1 MTAMATALAHS
12 ESTMGDAI
20 AASEKLDQYL
30 RLGELGDFRAVS
42 EVAVCLIPLLKALG
56 WRGDLAYLAVALPHF
71 SERLD
76 VDGLRAVLANLNF
89 TSRPAKAR
97 LGQVD
102 SNLFPCLFVPKSGPA
117 MVALSRDDDGVVAF
131 RGDTSKVDRFPD
143 ENMPGVAYFFRDV
156 GRDGTD
162 IAAEAAPKEWST
174 GMVRRF
180 RGLVAQMLL
189 VTFFTSLLALAVP
202 LFIMTVYDRVI
213 PTASHDL
220 LFFLA
225 AGMATALSFDFVLRA
240 IRGRMLAYLGGR
252 IDVLLGSAVFQQILH
267 LPVIMTERASIGS
280 QLSRL
285 RQFDAV
291 REFFTGPLATVV
303 LELPFVV
310 LFVAVIAMIAGPL
323 AWMPVILIAL
333 FCLLGFVLFPSMRR
347 AVANSAEARAQR
359 QAFIIELL
367 SQARQIKTLAVE
379 PLWSER
385 YREISART
393 SLAQFKS
400 GQIANVAQTLAQALM
415 LAAGVGTLGLG
426 TLLVIEGETT
436 VGALVATM
444 ALVWR
449 VLAPL
454 QMGFLSITRFEQIR
468 SVVRQVNQLM
478 KLELERPPGS
488 VPNRLRTFR
497 GEISFNRVSLRH
509 SPTADPALLGVH
521 FTVEPGKITVI
532 TGTNGSGK
540 TTLLRLVAGLY
551 QPLSGTVLIDGLD
564 IRQLD
569 VAELRNAVAFV
580 PQASQ
585 LFHGTIAQNLRLAN
599 PLATDEDIREAA
611 RDADLIEDIR
621 ALPEGFET
629 RLTDQL
635 QRQLPNGFKQR
646 LMLARAYI
654 TKSPI
659 YLLDEPG
666 RHLDA
671 SGDAALM
678 RKLESLKGKA
688 TVLMVTHRPSH
699 MRLAD
704 QIAYL
709 SAGQV
714 LVSGTPEEILPK
726 LGLA

>member
-1 MTAMATALAHS
+1 MTAAATYSGAATS
-12 ESTMGDAI
+12 EAVS
-20 AASEKLDQYL
+20 ASEKLDQHL

-42 EVAVCLIPLLKALG
+42 DVAVCLIPLLKALG

-71 SERLD
+71 SDQLD
-76 VDGLRAVLANLNF
+76 VEDLRAVLANLNY
-89 TSRPAKAR
+89 TSRPAKTR
-97 LGQVD
+97 LGLID
-102 SNLFPCLFVPKSGPA
+102 SRLFPCLFIPKSGPA
-117 MVALSRDDDGVVAF
+117 MVVLSRDEAGLAVF
-131 RGDTSKVDRFPD
+131 RGDTSKISHG
-143 ENMPGVAYFFRDV
+143 ESEETQGVAYFFRETATET
-156 GRDGTD
+156 TD
-162 IAAEAAPKEWST
+162 IAPEAAPKEWSS

-180 RGLVAQMLL
+180 RGLLAQMLL
-189 VTFFTSLLALAVP
+189 VTFFSSLLALAVP
-202 LFIMTVYDRVI
+202 LFIMTIYDRVI
-213 PTASHDL
+213 PAASHDL
-220 LFFLA
+220 LLYLA
-225 AGMATALSFDFVLRA
+225 GGMAAALIFDVGLRA
-240 IRGRMLAYLGGR
+240 LRGRMLAYLGGR
-252 IDVLLGSAVFQQILH
+252 IDVLLGSAVFQQIMH
-267 LPVIMTERASIGS
+267 LPVIMTERATIGS

-303 LELPFVV
+303 LELPFAIM
-310 LFVAVIAMIAGPL
+310 FIVAIAIIAGPL
-323 AWMPVILIAL
+323 AWMPIGLIVL
-333 FCLLGFVLFPSMRR
+333 FCLLGVLLFPSMRR
-347 AVANSAEARAQR
+347 AVANSSEARARR
-359 QAFIIELL
+359 QVFIIELL
-367 SQARQIKTLAVE
+367 SQTRQIKTLAVE

-393 SLAQFKS
+393 SLTQFKS
-400 GQIANVAQTLAQALM
+400 GQIANIAQTAAQALM
-415 LAAGVGTLGLG
+415 LGAGIGTLGLG
-426 TLLVIEGETT
+426 TLLVVSGDIT

-449 VLAPL
+449 VLAPI

-478 KLELERPPGS
+478 KLDLERAPGS

-497 GEISFNRVSLRH
+497 GEITFNRVSLRH

-521 FTVEPGKITVI
+521 FSVEPGKIVVV

-540 TTLLRLVAGLY
+540 TSLLRMVAGLY

-580 PQASQ
+580 PQSSQ
-585 LFHGTIAQNLRLAN
+585 LFHGTISQNLRLAN
-599 PLATDEDIREAA
+599 PLATEEEIREAVQ
-611 RDADLIEDIR
+611 DADLMEDIR
-621 ALPEGFET
+621 ALPDGFET
-629 RLTDQL
+629 RLTSQL

-678 RKLESLKGKA
+678 RKFQDLRGKA

-704 QIAYL
+704 QIVYL
-709 SAGQV
+709 SGGQV